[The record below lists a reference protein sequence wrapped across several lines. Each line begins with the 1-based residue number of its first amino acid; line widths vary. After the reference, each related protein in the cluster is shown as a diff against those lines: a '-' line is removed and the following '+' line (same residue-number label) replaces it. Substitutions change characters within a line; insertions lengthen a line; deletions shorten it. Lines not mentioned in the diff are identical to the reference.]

1 MKCPNIKP
9 IKIKIILRIKIL
21 NANGISDLK
30 SNINMASRN
39 TLQYYRNVM
48 VKSKFVIGSMK
59 NNFGHN

>member
-1 MKCPNIKP
+1 MKCHNIKP
-9 IKIKIILRIKIL
+9 IKIKIIVNKNF
-21 NANGISDLK
+21 NA
-30 SNINMASRN
+30 NINMASRN